1 MIACKGA
8 YHIGK
13 LTALEKLQISK
24 KWVKIGDNMLGDEG
38 AFHVAK
44 LFHLK
49 FINVGKKDHN
59 KRS

>member
-1 MIACKGA
+1 
-8 YHIGK
+8 
-13 LTALEKLQISK
+13 
-24 KWVKIGDNMLGDEG
+24 MLGDEG